1 MTLPRL
7 SVLDQSV
14 GRAGRPH
21 QESIQATV
29 DLAVLCEALGYH
41 RFWVSEH
48 HNLPSVVGSA
58 PEVLMAAIAAR
69 TRRIRIGSAGVML
82 PHYAAYKVA
91 EQFRVLDA
99 LAPGRIDL
107 GVGRAPGGDMRT
119 ARLLNPAGGSADDF
133 PQQVLEL
140 HAWVTGEPMPPGHP
154 GQGVAAFP
162 QGTTTPD
169 LWMLG
174 SSAYGAQLAAHFG
187 LPYAF
192 AWFIT
197 DGAGAQEALDL
208 YRRNFR
214 PGVIDAP
221 QAAVCVWALA
231 ADTEE
236 EAWFQFRS
244 RERAR
249 VDRLS
254 GRFGPLQPPD
264 QARRPWSDAEA
275 AEAGRIA
282 KNAFVGTGEQVKE
295 KLAAL
300 AESLQV
306 QELAVITWTWDPAAQ
321 RRSCELLAQAFGLK
335 GASADTPAVAE
346 VAA

>member
-1 MTLPRL
+1 MSLRL

-14 GRAGRPH
+14 AMAGRG
-21 QESIQATV
+21 QDESIRQT
-29 DLAVLCEALGYH
+29 LALSQLAEKLGYH

-48 HNLPSVVGSA
+48 HAHPSIVGTA
-58 PEVLMAAIAAR
+58 PEVLMAAIA
-69 TRRIRIGSAGVML
+69 TQTHTIRIGSAGVML
-82 PHYAAYKVA
+82 PHYSALKVA

-107 GVGRAPGGDMRT
+107 GVGRAPGSDGKT
-119 ARLLNPAGGSADDF
+119 AQLLNPDRYASENF
-133 PQQVLEL
+133 PQQVMEL
-140 HAWVTGEPMPPGHP
+140 QAWVTGQPLPPGHP
-154 GQGVAAFP
+154 GHGVFAYP
-162 QGTTTPD
+162 QSATSPD
-169 LWMLG
+169 VWMLG
-174 SSAYGAQLAAHFG
+174 SSDYGAQLAAHLG

-221 QAAVCVWALA
+221 HAAICVWALA

-264 QARRPWSDAEA
+264 QARRPWSDAEV
-275 AEAGRIA
+275 AEAGRIG
-282 KNAFVGTGEQVKE
+282 KSSFVGTGEQVRD

-300 AESLQV
+300 AEVLQV
-306 QELAVITWTWDPAAQ
+306 EELAVITWTWDPAAQ
-321 RRSCELLAQAFGLK
+321 RRSCELLAQAFGLQ
-335 GASADTPAVAE
+335 GA
-346 VAA
+346 AA